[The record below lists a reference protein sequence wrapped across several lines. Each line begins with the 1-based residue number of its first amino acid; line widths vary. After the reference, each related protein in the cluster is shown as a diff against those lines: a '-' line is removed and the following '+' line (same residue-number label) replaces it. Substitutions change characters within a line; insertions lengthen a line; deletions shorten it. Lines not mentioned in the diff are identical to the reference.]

1 VLQLKPLSDMKVIVN
16 LLFVLF
22 LLITHS
28 SSSPTSKHR
37 PNTPFSAPKYPEWV
51 QPILDAMVDSV
62 KMDKVLDEARAP
74 DWKPLG
80 LSKQSIKELKEF
92 ADKMATTRRRLEK
105 VLRTSPYHMQR
116 LVDMGRSAGVTVADG
131 IGKLESHLLEMEKR
145 ARDVAGQM
153 KAQMG
158 GEGVDS
164 KNSLS
169 EFKREFKLGNYTVFM
184 DYRIRSP

>member
-116 LVDMGRSAGVTVADG
+116 LVDMGVTIADG
-131 IGKLESHLLEMEKR
+131 IDRLESDLLYIEKR

-153 KAQMG
+153 KVQMG
-158 GEGVDS
+158 GEGADS
-164 KNSLS
+164 KNSLI

-184 DYRIRSP
+184 DYRVRSP

>member
-62 KMDKVLDEARAP
+62 KMDKVLDQARAP

-80 LSKQSIKELKEF
+80 LSKKSTKELEEF
-92 ADKMATTRRRLEK
+92 ADKMATTRRRLGK

-116 LVDMGRSAGVTVADG
+116 LLDMGATIADG
-131 IGKLESHLLEMEKR
+131 IGRLESDLLKMENK
-145 ARDVAGQM
+145 ARDVARQM
-153 KAQMG
+153 KDQMG
-158 GEGVDS
+158 GKGADS
-164 KNSLS
+164 KNSLIES
-169 EFKREFKLGNYTVFM
+169 KKLKFTLGNYTVFM
-184 DYRIRSP
+184 DYRRRFS